1 MKALIWILILAAIGF
16 AVYYYFFNFTEEE
29 QAVRAL
35 EKEFKTAV
43 GDFIRGGRMTAT
55 TGIGTDI
62 ESAIRKVRQ
71 TRKQLTELMP
81 TLQEDKAI
89 EMAEKLKAEIEDFYK
104 KNELD

>member
-1 MKALIWILILAAIGF
+1 MKAVIWILILAAIGF

-29 QAVRAL
+29 QAVRDL

-43 GDFIRGGRMTAT
+43 GDFLRGGRMSAT
-55 TGIGTDI
+55 TGMVTDI

-71 TRKQLTELMP
+71 ARKKLAELIP

-89 EMAEKLKAEIEDFYK
+89 ERAEKLKAEIEEFYK
-104 KNELD
+104 KNELE